1 MHFRQGQKIQ
11 LVVLSD
17 NISIRKTL
25 QGRKH
30 REAQIFEIKTHG
42 IELIP
47 RLSYSDEPQGT
58 WPILN
63 CDLVI

>member
-30 REAQIFEIKTHG
+30 REAQIFEIKNPWYRTDTTV
-42 IELIP
+42 ELF
-47 RLSYSDEPQGT
+47 R
-58 WPILN
+58 
-63 CDLVI
+63 